1 MVEEQIDWRK
11 TVEAILEN
19 ANRPFVPISKSF
31 IQQPRGS
38 KERSSVLSQFVTNG
52 DLRGLKAYLLIAA
65 SASSPDTENEWYTSL
80 PLQTWARAFGCS
92 ETAGSIATAKA
103 AATRILLRLQQ
114 RGLIEKSRC
123 GKERKIKIKLL
134 AQDGS
139 GEEYQRP
146 ASRYIRLSHDFW
158 KSRFDEDISLPA
170 LAMFLVV
177 AWRTNTMRASNGTY
191 AGMVRMVRRHRR
203 ARLARTAA
211 HWPDPQRNNTSKEA
225 PLSPTGI
232 TVVNE
237 YYVCQPFDKR
247 TLDSETAHARDERRR
262 SMSELI
268 AWGDE
273 SVQTQGGVI
282 PTYYMGACI
291 CGLEERDIRRQLLS
305 ATKRKVSKLHWRD
318 MTLSEKRRS
327 IPVIEALSLPHIAI
341 AATPLDGTVTSER
354 ARRKCLELLLPTLE
368 KEYGISRL
376 VLESRETSQDD
387 RDLMFVRGLRSRRFI
402 SRLRVDFA
410 PAFPTLG
417 CG

>member
-1 MVEEQIDWRK
+1 MAEEQIDWRK

-52 DLRGLKAYLLIAA
+52 DIRGLKAYLLIAA
-65 SASSPDTENEWYTSL
+65 SASSPDTDNEWYTSL

-92 ETAGSIATAKA
+92 ETAGSVATAKA

-177 AWRTNTMRASNGTY
+177 LGERTPCELPTEHMPEWYGWSAD
-191 AGMVRMVRRHRR
+191 
-203 ARLARTAA
+203 TAERGLREL
-211 HWPDPQRNNTSKEA
+211 QRIGLIRKEQHLKEA

-232 TVVNE
+232 TVVND

-247 TLDSETAHARDERRR
+247 TLDSRRHTHETK
-262 SMSELI
+262 
-268 AWGDE
+268 
-273 SVQTQGGVI
+273 GG
-282 PTYYMGACI
+282 
-291 CGLEERDIRRQLLS
+291 
-305 ATKRKVSKLHWRD
+305 
-318 MTLSEKRRS
+318 
-327 IPVIEALSLPHIAI
+327 EA
-341 AATPLDGTVTSER
+341 
-354 ARRKCLELLLPTLE
+354 
-368 KEYGISRL
+368 
-376 VLESRETSQDD
+376 
-387 RDLMFVRGLRSRRFI
+387 
-402 SRLRVDFA
+402 
-410 PAFPTLG
+410 
-417 CG
+417 

>member
-146 ASRYIRLSHDFW
+146 ASRYIRLSHDFGRAASMRTSACPPW
-158 KSRFDEDISLPA
+158 RCSSSSLANEHHASFQRNICRNGTDGPQTPPSAACANCSA
-170 LAMFLVV
+170 LA
-177 AWRTNTMRASNGTY
+177 
-191 AGMVRMVRRHRR
+191 
-203 ARLARTAA
+203 
-211 HWPDPQRNNTSKEA
+211 
-225 PLSPTGI
+225 
-232 TVVNE
+232 
-237 YYVCQPFDKR
+237 
-247 TLDSETAHARDERRR
+247 
-262 SMSELI
+262 
-268 AWGDE
+268 
-273 SVQTQGGVI
+273 
-282 PTYYMGACI
+282 
-291 CGLEERDIRRQLLS
+291 
-305 ATKRKVSKLHWRD
+305 
-318 MTLSEKRRS
+318 
-327 IPVIEALSLPHIAI
+327 
-341 AATPLDGTVTSER
+341 
-354 ARRKCLELLLPTLE
+354 
-368 KEYGISRL
+368 
-376 VLESRETSQDD
+376 
-387 RDLMFVRGLRSRRFI
+387 
-402 SRLRVDFA
+402 
-410 PAFPTLG
+410 
-417 CG
+417 